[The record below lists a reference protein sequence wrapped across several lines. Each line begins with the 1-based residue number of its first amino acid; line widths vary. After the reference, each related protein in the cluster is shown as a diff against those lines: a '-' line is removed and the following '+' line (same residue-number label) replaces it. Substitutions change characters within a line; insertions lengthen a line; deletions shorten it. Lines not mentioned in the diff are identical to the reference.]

1 MFKYILADE
10 KNWAIFEKDNAT
22 YIKSKKTDFVR
33 KDALLEI
40 IFQSKKHLKNAIDCG
55 A

>member
-22 YIKSKKTDFVR
+22 YIKSKNRLCSQGCKLLR
-33 KDALLEI
+33 KI
-40 IFQSKKHLKNAIDCG
+40 ISSIKV
-55 A
+55 